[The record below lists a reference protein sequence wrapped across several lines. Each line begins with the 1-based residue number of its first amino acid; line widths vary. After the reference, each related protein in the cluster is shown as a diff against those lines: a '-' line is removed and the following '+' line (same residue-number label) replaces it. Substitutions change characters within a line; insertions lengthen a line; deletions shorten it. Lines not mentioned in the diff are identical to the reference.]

1 MVWFEQVIERAGALD
16 VLDRI
21 GREFGGRTWSLLYEG
36 SEHPSF
42 LLAPLPFV
50 SLCALRSKIILSRQS
65 QEQ

>member
-1 MVWFEQVIERAGALD
+1 VVWFEQVIERAGALD

-21 GREFGGRTWSLLYEG
+21 GREFCGRTWSLLYEG

-42 LLAPLPFV
+42 LWHLFLLF
-50 SLCALRSKIILSRQS
+50 LCALRSKIILSCQS

>member
-21 GREFGGRTWSLLYEG
+21 GREFCGRTWSLLYGG

-42 LLAPLPFV
+42 LWHLFLFV
-50 SLCALRSKIILSRQS
+50 SLCTS
-65 QEQ
+65 